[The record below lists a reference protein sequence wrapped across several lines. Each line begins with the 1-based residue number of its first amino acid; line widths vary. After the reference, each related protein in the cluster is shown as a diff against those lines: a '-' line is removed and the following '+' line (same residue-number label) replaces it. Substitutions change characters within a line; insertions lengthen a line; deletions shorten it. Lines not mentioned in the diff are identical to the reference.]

1 MGIFKLTAYHG
12 TDKSVASD
20 IVESGFR
27 CKPNNEHWLGE
38 GIYLYIDKALA
49 EWWTTKPTKKHG
61 TNITQPVIVECSV
74 EVSEER
80 VLNLCT
86 LGGYK
91 KYIDLFEIS
100 DIEKIKKYVLSEEIW
115 EEFPGDI
122 SLNYLTELVSWQE
135 ADDGMIRIFVRYDV
149 ESEYDYVEFLVGI
162 IKEDDEGIMLNTSE
176 EFVEYDT
183 DVFNKQIE
191 HTTLY
196 RHYTEQMKISRVGYV
211 QETAVTSAIVFSGVL
226 GMILSVAI
234 VLSQFI
240 KNRQPGKEEKN

>member
-1 MGIFKLTAYHG
+1 MNSEKTMISLEELTIFFLKKWKTIMIIMITCIVLITGAVWLFFETKFVETDFLYHHYEKLVQEEEAYQYNSPIMKM
-12 TDKSVASD
+12 DY
-20 IVESGFR
+20 
-27 CKPNNEHWLGE
+27 NEVH
-38 GIYLYIDKALA
+38 
-49 EWWTTKPTKKHG
+49 
-61 TNITQPVIVECSV
+61 
-74 EVSEER
+74 
-80 VLNLCT
+80 
-86 LGGYK
+86 K

-149 ESEYDYVEFLVGI
+149 ESEYDYVEFLVGK
-162 IKEDDEGIMLNTSE
+162 IKEHDEGIMLNTSE
-176 EFVEYDT
+176 EFVEYDA

-211 QETAVTSAIVFSGVL
+211 QETAVTSAIIFSGVL